1 MSPSTFTKGL
11 PETFRS
17 AHAGVIPS
25 QKSYWAEHPQPSLL
39 HRSLHEKPL
48 LATFSSG
55 LRITLEDGA
64 QVLDACGGAAV
75 ASIGHGCQEVL
86 SAMSEQAQSISYV
99 HTATYTTAS
108 AEKLADI
115 LVGNRPSGISKAFF
129 VGSGSEA
136 VDGAMKLARQYF
148 YEKGDFERKHFI
160 ARRQGYHG
168 NTFGSMSISSNLS
181 RLKPYRGILLPNV
194 SHVSPCYRYQ
204 YQSQDET
211 TEDYVARLA
220 AELDFEFQR
229 VGANTVIAF
238 VAETVVGATSGC
250 VTPAPGYLAAMQA
263 VCRKHG
269 ALFILDE
276 IMCGMGRTGT
286 MFAWEQERDDD
297 GNPVFPDIMTIGKGL
312 GGGYA
317 PISGILVHQK
327 VVDVLDC
334 GSGSFNHGHT
344 FQAHPI
350 SCAAALAVQRIIRR
364 DNLLENCVKMGTI
377 LERCLRE
384 QLGDEKHVGDIRG
397 RGLFY
402 AVEFVQDRAEKS
414 PFEPK
419 QQFGFLVQKEAL
431 KLGVAVYPGT
441 GTVDGV
447 RGDHILIAPPFTVK
461 EHEIRHI
468 VEVVTE
474 AYKVAVKLVTR
485 TIPQ

>member
-1 MSPSTFTKGL
+1 MSPSTFAKGL

-17 AHAGVIPS
+17 ALTGVIPS
-25 QKSYWAEHPQPSLL
+25 QKSYWVEHPQPSLL

-55 LRITLEDGA
+55 LKITLEDGA

-86 SAMSEQAQSISYV
+86 SAMSEQAGSISYV

-108 AEKLADI
+108 AERLADI
-115 LVGNRPSGISKAFF
+115 LVGNRPWGISKAFF

-250 VTPAPGYLAAMQA
+250 VTPAPGYLAAMRA

-286 MFAWEQERDDD
+286 MFAWEQERDED

-327 VVDVLDC
+327 VVDVLDY

-364 DNLLENCVKMGTI
+364 DDLLENCVKMGTI

-419 QQFGFLVQKEAL
+419 LQFGFLVQKEAL
-431 KLGVAVYPGT
+431 KLDVAVYPGT

-468 VEVVTE
+468 VDVVTE